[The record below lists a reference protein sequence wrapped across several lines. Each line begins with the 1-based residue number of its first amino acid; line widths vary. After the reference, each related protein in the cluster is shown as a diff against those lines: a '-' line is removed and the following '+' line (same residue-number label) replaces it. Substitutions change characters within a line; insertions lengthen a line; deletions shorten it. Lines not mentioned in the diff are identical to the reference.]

1 MFTKIGLMEASNDFI
16 DLTVWTFTKIE
27 KLMTFKMND
36 FKIVLDPLPLKN
48 TFLSKYQFGQ
58 NAFGTTI
65 K

>member
-36 FKIVLDPLPLKN
+36 FKIVLDPLPLKKY
-48 TFLSKYQFGQ
+48 FLK
-58 NAFGTTI
+58 
-65 K
+65 